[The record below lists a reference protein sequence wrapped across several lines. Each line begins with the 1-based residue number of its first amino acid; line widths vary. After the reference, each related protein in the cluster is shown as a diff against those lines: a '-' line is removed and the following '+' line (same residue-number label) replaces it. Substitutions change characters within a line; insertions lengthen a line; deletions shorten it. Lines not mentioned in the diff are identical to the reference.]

1 MKFSQEK
8 KIGKIDIHTY
18 NSYVCAAST
27 YFCIMITLCCLVID
41 FFAPTNRHGSMFMFI
56 HWMLHCQFDGVE
68 YSSLNILGCDFI
80 ISRCLM
86 NSCCSLLLSLLLFRA
101 YHQIIMKTTF
111 FHSTR
116 FFIDC
121 MYLCEWCQ
129 RFHFFSYH
137 STIFC
142 WMCEH
147 IAKFQFLWITSA
159 AIAAYTNTI
168 QSKRWR
174 SLTTTAHI
182 SIRGAENNEEKEMQM
197 VKIIKKAA
205 NMMFA

>member
-1 MKFSQEK
+1 
-8 KIGKIDIHTY
+8 
-18 NSYVCAAST
+18 
-27 YFCIMITLCCLVID
+27 MITLCCLVID

-86 NSCCSLLLSLLLFRA
+86 NSCRSLLLSLLLFRA

-116 FFIDC
+116 FFIYC
-121 MYLCEWCQ
+121 MWVVSEIFFTPFDYFLLNVRTYRKVSIFVNSISSHCCTYKHSSKQ
-129 RFHFFSYH
+129 KVKIFDNNSTHF
-137 STIFC
+137 
-142 WMCEH
+142 
-147 IAKFQFLWITSA
+147 
-159 AIAAYTNTI
+159 NT
-168 QSKRWR
+168 
-174 SLTTTAHI
+174 
-182 SIRGAENNEEKEMQM
+182 GGENNREKEMQM